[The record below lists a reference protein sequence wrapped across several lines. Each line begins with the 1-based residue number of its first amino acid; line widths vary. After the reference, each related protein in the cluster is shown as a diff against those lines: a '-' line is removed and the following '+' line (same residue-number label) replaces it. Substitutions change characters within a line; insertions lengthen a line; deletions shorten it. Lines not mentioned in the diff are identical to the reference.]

1 MAVESAQLPIQTIAS
16 NDGGSTAL
24 IFDVTGWS
32 VCSLQAVGGAGTWTA
47 TLYRSNDK
55 GVTPIALS
63 PAKTVTNALTFS
75 DAIDCTGFRYLVLK
89 ITSAGSAGTI
99 TCWVS
104 VKG

>member
-1 MAVESAQLPIQTIAS
+1 MAVDAALLPTQNIAS
-16 NDGGSTAL
+16 NDGGSTSL
-24 IFDVTGWS
+24 IFDVVGYS
-32 VCSLQAVGGAGTWTA
+32 VCALQAVGGAGTWTA

-63 PAKTVTNALTFS
+63 PAKTVTNSSTFS

-99 TCWVS
+99 VCWVS